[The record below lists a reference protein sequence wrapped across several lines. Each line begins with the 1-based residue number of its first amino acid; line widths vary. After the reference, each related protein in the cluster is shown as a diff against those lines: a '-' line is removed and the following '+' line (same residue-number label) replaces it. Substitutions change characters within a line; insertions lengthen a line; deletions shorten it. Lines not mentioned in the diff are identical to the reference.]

1 MGFWFWAWIWVGIAL
16 TALVIYALILFDLA
30 VRAKKIQKPAKKLR
44 ALAAKLRARLDEP
57 VEVDEIVPA
66 LDQSVAQVSKRQ
78 AEREKASRQRK
89 EDQQRRLVK
98 SLKDLDFDESRLS

>member
-1 MGFWFWAWIWVGIAL
+1 MGIWFWVWIWVGIAL
-16 TALVIYALILFDLA
+16 TSLAIYVLILFDLA

-44 ALAAKLRARLDEP
+44 ALAAKLRANLDAA
-57 VEVDEIVPA
+57 VQIDEIIPA

-78 AEREKASRQRK
+78 ADRVQASRQRK

-98 SLKDLDFDESRLS
+98 RLKDLDFDESRLS

>member
-1 MGFWFWAWIWVGIAL
+1 MGIWFWFWIWVGIAL
-16 TALVIYALILFDLA
+16 TSLAIYVLILFDLA

-44 ALAAKLRARLDEP
+44 ALAAKLRENLDAA
-57 VEVDEIVPA
+57 VQIDEIIPA

-78 AEREKASRQRK
+78 ADRVKASRQRK

-98 SLKDLDFDESRLS
+98 RLKDLDFDESRLS